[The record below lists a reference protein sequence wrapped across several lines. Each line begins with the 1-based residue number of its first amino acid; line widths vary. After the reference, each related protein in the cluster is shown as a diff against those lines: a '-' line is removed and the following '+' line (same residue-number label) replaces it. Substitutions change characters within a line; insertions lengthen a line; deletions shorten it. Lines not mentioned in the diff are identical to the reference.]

1 MTPDEIAL
9 AAFQAGASRWP
20 EFQLSWERFLNRL
33 TGLGGDLSAAGAR
46 AEDLFLAFACAEGN
60 GPALATFDE
69 LHLSKVALYASRF
82 SLPPHA
88 LDELKQTVRVK
99 LLSGTTPGIAQYA
112 GHGPL
117 SAFVRVTTVR
127 AALDLISAKPDDAP
141 TARSELT
148 LSYIS
153 SMSNPEADVLKGFYR
168 SGLQALLEEILAGL
182 PARDKVLLR
191 LHLIDRLNVDAIG
204 AILRQHRAT
213 IARQL
218 IRVRAE
224 IFKQFQKRSKLRWG
238 TSPSEVRSIVR
249 MLEGEIEV
257 SAARILASA

>member
-1 MTPDEIAL
+1 
-9 AAFQAGASRWP
+9 
-20 EFQLSWERFLNRL
+20 
-33 TGLGGDLSAAGAR
+33 
-46 AEDLFLAFACAEGN
+46 
-60 GPALATFDE
+60 
-69 LHLSKVALYASRF
+69 
-82 SLPPHA
+82 
-88 LDELKQTVRVK
+88 
-99 LLSGTTPGIAQYA
+99 
-112 GHGPL
+112 
-117 SAFVRVTTVR
+117 
-127 AALDLISAKPDDAP
+127 LISAKPDDAP

-213 IARQL
+213 IARRL